1 MVRTVLAL
9 LLVSLLAPTLGAD
22 AALAGYGASQGCRAA
37 GVPADVPDCRATQEG
52 EAALVGCDA
61 TTCTLLVSVASQA
74 SGLLPGEQA
83 IESAIVADET
93 TPLCGTVAVSPFIGS
108 VACGGE
114 AEVTFAVPGAC
125 RLLLVTTTGTA
136 DKVVKA
142 AAFSEIRVCRDGTV
156 TTA

>member
-9 LLVSLLAPTLGAD
+9 LVVSLLAPSLGAD
-22 AALAGYGASQGCRAA
+22 AALASYGASQGCRVA

-52 EAALVGCDA
+52 EAAFVGCDA

-83 IESAIVADET
+83 IESSIVADET
-93 TPLCGTVAVSPFIGS
+93 TPLCSAVAVNPFIGS
-108 VACGGE
+108 VACTGE
-114 AEVTFAVPGAC
+114 AQVTVAVPGEC
-125 RLLLVTTTGTA
+125 RLFLVTTTGTA
-136 DKVVKA
+136 DKLVKA
-142 AAFSEIRVCRDGTV
+142 AAFSEIRVCRDGSV